1 MTHNERNVLEISLSE
16 IILPFEKKLAG
27 MCLV

>member
-1 MTHNERNVLEISLSE
+1 MTHNERNVLEISLYE

>member
-1 MTHNERNVLEISLSE
+1 MTRNERNVLEISLSE